1 METELY
7 EKLVGAVQREAR
19 LAERRWN
26 QIIEADD
33 IEQEIWLFLLEN
45 KSSQR
50 FLDTAEP
57 AQVAAAL
64 KTRADTICS
73 RERLD
78 LDHFSGNYHYTPGEV
93 RDLLE
98 EVGAEYDVHEA
109 DDKVDLQLGLDALL
123 QYHPEHFSIL
133 ERAYWLGESFP
144 RGSSDERRSF
154 YAVDKLTEIMNRKRG
169 QRERDRTE
177 GLGTRPTLPN
187 ISEDDSSEFYKED

>member
-7 EKLVGAVQREAR
+7 EKLVDAVQREAR

-26 QIIEADD
+26 KIIEADD
-33 IEQEIWLFLLEN
+33 IEQELWLFLLEN

-50 FLDTAEP
+50 FLETAEP

-73 RERLD
+73 KERLD

-93 RDLLE
+93 RDLLDDL
-98 EVGAEYDVHEA
+98 GAEYDVHEA
-109 DDKVDLQLGLDALL
+109 DEKIDLQLGLDDLL
-123 QYHPEHFSIL
+123 QYHPEHFETL
-133 ERAYWLGESFP
+133 ERVYHQGEEF
-144 RGSSDERRSF
+144 SSTSAERMQKSR
-154 YAVDKLTEIMNRKRG
+154 AVDKLTEIMNRKRG

-177 GLGTRPTLPN
+177 GPGTKPNTPT
-187 ISEDDSSEFYKED
+187 ISEDDSSEFYQED